1 MTLKQKIIAELQK
14 LTKIKDIILIKAPI
28 HTGADFTT
36 NIALKTGANPEELIK
51 KIKKSKLF
59 LKIENNKNFINL
71 WVKQEMLIK
80 NFQNFLL
87 AKKQKPKIKGL
98 KINVEFL
105 SSNPTG
111 MPQLGNGRNGFW
123 GHALCNI
130 LKASG
135 NNITREFYLNDSK
148 ESKQI
153 QELGMT
159 VLGKAKTYN
168 SPYLKQKI
176 KELKKNKILNENS
189 LQKNPGEIGRIMA
202 EAIFKDMKSFFKKIN
217 IKFDNFF
224 SEDELYS
231 SGVIKQLLTIL
242 EDKNLVYMK
251 DGALWIKLKEFGHTQ
266 DEVIARSNGKPTYL
280 MADIAYHKNK
290 FERNFDKL
298 IVILGADHHNHAS
311 RLKIIAK
318 IWGYHKPFDILITQL
333 VRVKHNN
340 KTSKMSKRLGT
351 AVELEKTI
359 NNVGADAT
367 RFMLL
372 SQSIES
378 HMVFDTMLLKKKS
391 NNNPIYYI
399 QYAHARIYS
408 VFAKIKNQKTLR
420 KLLWKTKSKIT
431 NYKIQTKFIKQEEIN
446 LIKKVLEL
454 QDVVLEISQNYKV
467 NLLTEYLSELAK
479 LFHNYYDKYRIID
492 EKNIKTTET
501 RLVLITGVKTAL
513 EKGLKLLG
521 INAPEK
527 M

>member
-1 MTLKQKIIAELQK
+1 
-14 LTKIKDIILIKAPI
+14 I

-59 LKIENNKNFINL
+59 SKIENNKNFINL

-87 AKKQKPKIKGL
+87 AKKQKPKIKGI

-266 DEVIARSNGKPTYL
+266 DEVIVRSNGKPTYL

-298 IVILGADHHNHAS
+298 IVILGADHHSHAS

-318 IWGYHKPFDILITQL
+318 IWGYNKPFDILITQL

-378 HMVFDTMLLKKKS
+378 HMVFDTIFS
-391 NNNPIYYI
+391 I
-399 QYAHARIYS
+399 S
-408 VFAKIKNQKTLR
+408 
-420 KLLWKTKSKIT
+420 KLEL
-431 NYKIQTKFIKQEEIN
+431 KFIKQEEIN

-492 EKNIKTTET
+492 EKNIKTTEI
-501 RLVLITGVKTAL
+501 RLVLITGVKMAL
-513 EKGLKLLG
+513 GQGLKLLG

>member
-1 MTLKQKIIAELQK
+1 MTLKQKITAELQK

-59 LKIENNKNFINL
+59 SKIENNKNFINL

-189 LQKNPGEIGRIMA
+189 LQKEPEEVGRIMA

-266 DEVIARSNGKPTYL
+266 DEVIVRSNGKPTYL

-298 IVILGADHHNHAS
+298 IVILGADHHSHAS

-318 IWGYHKPFDILITQL
+318 IWGYNKPFDILITQL
-333 VRVKHNN
+333 VRIKHNN

-378 HMVFDTMLLKKKS
+378 HMVFDTILLKKK
-391 NNNPIYYI
+391 NNSNPIYYI
-399 QYAHARIYS
+399 QYAFVRILGVLKKFS
-408 VFAKIKNQKTLR
+408 IFNFQFSIS
-420 KLLWKTKSKIT
+420 KLEL
-431 NYKIQTKFIKQEEIN
+431 KFIKQEEIN

-492 EKNIKTTET
+492 EKNIKTTEI
-501 RLVLITGVKTAL
+501 RLVLITGVKMAL
-513 EKGLKLLG
+513 GQGLKLLG